1 MTYPILINKCASLEQ
16 LKVHVCI
23 RPEFREPRLTL
34 VSLLFPVEF
43 AEVESDFHAK
53 VPVVF
58 CRDVARSVLCG
69 L

>member
-1 MTYPILINKCASLEQ
+1 MLRLTVEW
-16 LKVHVCI
+16 LKVHECT
-23 RPEFREPRLTL
+23 RLEFREPRLTL

>member
-1 MTYPILINKCASLEQ
+1 MLHLTDYQLYR
-16 LKVHVCI
+16 LKVDNCT
-23 RPEFREPRLTL
+23 RLEFRELRLTR

-58 CRDVARSVLCG
+58 CRDVARSV
-69 L
+69 